1 MKMLGED
8 VVRKVVRD
16 EIYGGEM
23 LPILGR
29 QSPYHMALYF
39 ALILYFT
46 QVFRGAK
53 GTQRAHCYTNG
64 RAK

>member
-1 MKMLGED
+1 MLGED

-29 QSPYHMALYF
+29 QSPYASYKF
-39 ALILYFT
+39 IL
-46 QVFRGAK
+46 QIEHEKRE
-53 GTQRAHCYTNG
+53 
-64 RAK
+64 